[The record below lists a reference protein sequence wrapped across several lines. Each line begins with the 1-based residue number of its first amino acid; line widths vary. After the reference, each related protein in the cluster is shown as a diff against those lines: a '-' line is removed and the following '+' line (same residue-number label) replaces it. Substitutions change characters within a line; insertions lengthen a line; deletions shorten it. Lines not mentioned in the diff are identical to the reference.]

1 MGMTRRRFLKHSA
14 TGALTACACCAG
26 VGAAL
31 AEDTAQAPHW
41 TYEGAEGPEHWG
53 ELKPDFKACQV
64 GLEQTPPDLTGGI
77 KAFLGKPPK
86 VDFKKGPLAVVNN
99 GHTAQINTPAGSSTV
114 IDGVKYDLVQFHFHH
129 PSEHL
134 LSGKPFEMEVHF
146 VHKSAAGN
154 LAVLGV
160 FVKLGRPNRAM
171 EAIFAA
177 LPASEGESKG
187 TDLVDPTHMLPARRG
202 YFRYYGSLTT
212 PPCSEGLVWTV
223 FRDPITASKEQVE
236 KFAKIFGNNARPA
249 QKRNHRYLL
258 EVSA

>member
-1 MGMTRRRFLKHSA
+1 MDITRRSFLKHS
-14 TGALTACACCAG
+14 TIGALSACACCSG
-26 VGAAL
+26 LGAAL
-31 AEDTAQAPHW
+31 AEDAAPHW

-64 GLEQTPPDLTGGI
+64 GLEQTPLDLTGGI
-77 KAFLGKPPK
+77 KAILGKPPK
-86 VDFKKGPLAVVNN
+86 IDFKKVPLAIVNN
-99 GHTAQINTPAGSSTV
+99 GHTAQINAPAGSSTV

-146 VHKSAAGN
+146 VHKS
-154 LAVLGV
+154 L
-160 FVKLGRPNRAM
+160 
-171 EAIFAA
+171 EAISAA
-177 LPASEGESKG
+177 MPASAGESKS
-187 TDLVDPTHMLPARRG
+187 TDLVDPNQMLPARHG

-236 KFAKIFGNNARPA
+236 KFAKVFGNNARPV

-258 EVSA
+258 EVGA